1 MSAEH
6 DSSGSGSGTGVD
18 VPVNVEDDGTAD
30 VVDFNA
36 LHAALGDLPPP
47 PTSSTPNLGGAVTSD
62 GKNNATYASARPHT
76 IPPTRAPAVDPHA
89 PSIVV
94 ADDLGPPPS
103 SVPNMPIGT
112 PTAPIVAS
120 AQMTIP
126 MGSPIMSGVGAVS
139 PGPMPVAPLGRPPS
153 PSHPFDPRFPAQ
165 DAVQQ
170 TMHMPGRPVAPI
182 PRRPRA
188 PTMVVR
194 ARGPSG
200 KKKALVFIGML
211 LLVVGIGLGVIIVVQ
226 PAGLNLDVILGRPAA
241 TGPANGARRAPPT
254 PTTPAAPAPP
264 PTSTGVPTLA
274 PIASSPSA
282 P

>member
-1 MSAEH
+1 MAAGEH
-6 DSSGSGSGTGVD
+6 DRSGGGGGADGAANAEEDSG
-18 VPVNVEDDGTAD
+18 AD

-47 PTSSTPNLGGAVTSD
+47 PTSSTPNIGAATSD

-76 IPPTRAPAVDPHA
+76 IPPTRAPATDINA

-94 ADDLGPPPS
+94 ADDPPPPT
-103 SVPNMPIGT
+103 SVPNMP
-112 PTAPIVAS
+112 VAS

-139 PGPMPVAPLGRPPS
+139 SGPIPVAPLHRPPS
-153 PSHPFDPRFPAQ
+153 PSHPFDPRYPAQ
-165 DAVQQ
+165 DNVQQ

-182 PRRPRA
+182 PRRPRT

-211 LLVVGIGLGVIIVVQ
+211 LLVVGVGIGVIIVVQ
-226 PAGLNLDVILGRPAA
+226 PAGLSIDTILGK
-241 TGPANGARRAPPT
+241 
-254 PTTPAAPAPP
+254 PAAPKR
-264 PTSTGVPTLA
+264 
-274 PIASSPSA
+274 
-282 P
+282 

>member
-1 MSAEH
+1 MAAEQ
-6 DSSGSGSGTGVD
+6 DSSGSSAEDGAA
-18 VPVNVEDDGTAD
+18 NAEDDAPAAD

-47 PTSSTPNLGGAVTSD
+47 PTSSTPNLSGAATSD
-62 GKNNATYASARPHT
+62 GKNAATYASARPHT
-76 IPPTRAPAVDPHA
+76 IPPTRAPAVDPNA

-94 ADDLGPPPS
+94 ADDVVAVPPSS
-103 SVPNMPIGT
+103 SVPNMP
-112 PTAPIVAS
+112 AAAS
-120 AQMTIP
+120 SQMTIP

-139 PGPMPVAPLGRPPS
+139 SGPMPIAPLVRPPS
-153 PSHPFDPRFPAQ
+153 PSHPFDPRYPAQ
-165 DAVQQ
+165 DNVQQ

-182 PRRPRA
+182 PRRPRS

-211 LLVVGIGLGVIIVVQ
+211 LLVVGIGVGIILVVQ
-226 PAGLNLDVILGRPAA
+226 PAGLNIDALFGK
-241 TGPANGARRAPPT
+241 
-254 PTTPAAPAPP
+254 PAAPAPAP
-264 PTSTGVPTLA
+264 APRRLA
-274 PIASSPSA
+274 PA